1 MRITNILLPLTG
13 ACLLAAGCTKEYITN
28 EYYDET
34 IIKGTEMTML
44 DFNVRSS
51 NWLERDGYF
60 EAILEVPE
68 ITADVVNDGHVQV
81 SRLYNDG
88 GVMTWTPLPAM
99 RVGVDQIDG
108 QDFYYTTYT
117 DFEWS
122 VGYVHIFVTTTDL
135 YTGINPGDIS
145 FRVIITTQ

>member
-1 MRITNILLPLTG
+1 MIAVSIF
-13 ACLLAAGCTKEYITN
+13 AVGCTKEYVTN
-28 EYYDET
+28 EYYEET
-34 IIKGTEMTML
+34 IVKGTEMTML

-51 NWLERDGYF
+51 NWQMREGYF

-68 ITADVVNDGHVQV
+68 ITGEVVNDGHVQV
-81 SRLYNDG
+81 SRLYNDDG
-88 GVMTWTPLPAM
+88 IMTWTPLPSM
-99 RVGVDQIDG
+99 RVSVDKVDD

-122 VGYVHIFVTTTDL
+122 AGYVHIFVTTTDL
-135 YTGINPGDIS
+135 YTGDNPGDIS